1 MSRFSGIAGK
11 LALVAAG
18 LAVLPVVADAKRIAR
33 PPVPGDLQ
41 PPAGHEPY
49 LVGHAVGTQNY
60 VCLVSPTGAQTWAP
74 FGPQAT
80 LFDDRG
86 VQIATH
92 FASLNPEEVETAR
105 PTWQHSKDTSA
116 VWAKPGVPFSDPEWV
131 EEGAVPWLLLEV
143 KGTRAGTQGVNRFA
157 GTTYIQRVRTSG
169 GIAPTRGCN
178 EGDKAFVPYTT
189 DYYFYRFAE

>member
-1 MSRFSGIAGK
+1 M
-11 LALVAAG
+11 LALAG
-18 LAVLPVVADAKRIAR
+18 AVLAVLPAAVDAKRIAR
-33 PPVPGDLQ
+33 PAVPGDLE

-60 VCLVSPTGAQTWAP
+60 VCLVSPSGAQTWAP

-92 FASLNPEEVETAR
+92 FASINPEEVETSR
-105 PTWQHSKDTSA
+105 PTWQHSKDTST
-116 VWAKPGVPFSDPEWV
+116 VWAKPIFPLSDPEWV
-131 EEGAVPWLLLEV
+131 EAGAVPWLLLEV
-143 KGTRAGTQGVNRFA
+143 KGKQVGLHGGDRLA

-169 GIAPTRGCN
+169 GIAPTRSCN
-178 EGDKAFVPYTT
+178 EGDKAFVTYTT
-189 DYYFYRFAE
+189 DYYFYRRD